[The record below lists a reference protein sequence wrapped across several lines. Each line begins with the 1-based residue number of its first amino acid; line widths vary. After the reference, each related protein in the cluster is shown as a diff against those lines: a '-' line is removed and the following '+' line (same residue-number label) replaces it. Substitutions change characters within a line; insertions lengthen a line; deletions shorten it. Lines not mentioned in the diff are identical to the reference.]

1 MPPKSFLSPW
11 KTTVEQEKV
20 SVAQGLLSKYVT
32 PGPARPPNVGR
43 DWNNARCILRGL
55 PGRGHLELFLIH
67 QGSRLPS
74 VPAPGEVPAG
84 GWALTE
90 RTVVSGP
97 TLPAGHPSIAA
108 GAPLSCSGPPPPP
121 PPPVPPPPTGAAP
134 PPPPPLPAGGAQGAS
149 HDEGSVSGLA
159 AALAGAKLR
168 RVPRVSVPGP
178 GRQAGGWAGRTR
190 LEDGFLTGRGAGGPF
205 PAGRERSA
213 ALPSQTAPPIS
224 SVTVT
229 GLLRPLG
236 QGRVRAV
243 GACSYVTC
251 C

>member
-1 MPPKSFLSPW
+1 MSHW

-20 SVAQGLLSKYVT
+20 SGAQGLLSKYVT
-32 PGPARPPNVGR
+32 LGPARPPNVGR
-43 DWNNARCILRGL
+43 DWNIARCILRGL
-55 PGRGHLELFLIH
+55 PGRGHLELFLVP

-74 VPAPGEVPAG
+74 VPAPGEAPAG

-90 RTVVSGP
+90 PTVVSGP
-97 TLPAGHPSIAA
+97 TLPAGHPSAAA

-168 RVPRVSVPGP
+168 RVPRVSVLGP
-178 GRQAGGWAGRTR
+178 GRQGGREDQQAGGRVSNWRR
-190 LEDGFLTGRGAGGPF
+190 GGPF
-205 PAGRERSA
+205 PAVGGSA
-213 ALPSQTAPPIS
+213 APPSPARRHLPPPRSQLP
-224 SVTVT
+224 
-229 GLLRPLG
+229 G
-236 QGRVRAV
+236 
-243 GACSYVTC
+243 Y
-251 C
+251 